1 MMYRGNIMKTTRY
14 LLTLCL
20 TAFLCLSFSANAA
33 DIELAEAVNK
43 AGKQRML
50 SQRIA
55 KAYFFLGG
63 NVRRDKAKQQLQSSI
78 IELKK
83 NHTELKAEVKSKDV
97 QQLLVFLDIVI
108 DDYEKLVNQP
118 YTRADAT
125 MVLDMSETILE
136 LSQDVVV
143 KIEALSNRKTP
154 KIVNLSGR
162 QRMLSQRI
170 AKYYIAHQLGF
181 KEQDYVN
188 QLTTAVREFESAMA
202 VLKSEK
208 INTPEITEKLIRTTR
223 LWRVIRP
230 FFMDVEKGGLPVTI
244 FATTD
249 RIMEFMN
256 TITGM
261 YVNVSA

>member
-1 MMYRGNIMKTTRY
+1 
-14 LLTLCL
+14 
-20 TAFLCLSFSANAA
+20 
-33 DIELAEAVNK
+33 
-43 AGKQRML
+43 
-50 SQRIA
+50 
-55 KAYFFLGG
+55 
-63 NVRRDKAKQQLQSSI
+63 
-78 IELKK
+78 
-83 NHTELKAEVKSKDV
+83 
-97 QQLLVFLDIVI
+97 
-108 DDYEKLVNQP
+108 
-118 YTRADAT
+118 
-125 MVLDMSETILE
+125 
-136 LSQDVVV
+136 
-143 KIEALSNRKTP
+143 
-154 KIVNLSGR
+154 NLSGR

-181 KEQDYVN
+181 KDQDYVN
-188 QLTTAVREFESAMA
+188 QLKTAVQEFESAMA

-256 TITGM
+256 IITGM